1 MLRLVKEKARRKK
14 NREYLSRF
22 EIVSDQM
29 QQPSAEDSSSLMDTD
44 HGNVLSASSP
54 PLNSSAT
61 TAAAA
66 VSVASSGV
74 APGGVVVAA
83 AAGSVPGGVVGSAPS
98 GRTGEA
104 LEYHCRMLEEELQSI
119 KESESKLKQQY
130 AESQRRERILAR
142 RLAVKEQ
149 EMQDFASQIAEL
161 KTAQAPGQAALRS
174 ALLDPAVNIL
184 FQKLKNEL
192 QQTKAKLEETQ
203 NELSAWK
210 FTPDSNTGKRLMA
223 KCRLL
228 YQENEELGKM
238 TSNGR
243 LAKLEGELALQKSYN
258 EEVKKS
264 QLELDD
270 FLQEMDE
277 DVEGMQSTIVFL
289 QQELKH
295 TKEGKETLEKE
306 VLQLRSYVNG
316 CGANNGEE
324 GATAA
329 SADPNRMDT
338 SEPAPESGTNSC
350 LVNGSNNKLKQ
361 SSSDQSELVYQN
373 RTHCG
378 GGGGNSGNNNPDL
391 LPNGGVGDELVNEQ
405 EQSNANS
412 RLCGGNNSGSATGS
426 NNKKANNRT
435 AKTVG
440 GKKRN
445 YTEDTDDLPQDGSAG
460 GGADDEEDSGHYE
473 EGSNNGKML
482 APDSQEDQEMTSTT
496 TTTSSKR
503 MTRSGKGKA
512 PPKLSVKKLRRA
524 SVLSADPAE
533 DDDASE
539 GFAANGAN

>member
-1 MLRLVKEKARRKK
+1 
-14 NREYLSRF
+14 
-22 EIVSDQM
+22 M
-29 QQPSAEDSSSLMDTD
+29 QSAEDTSNLMDTD
-44 HGNVLSASSP
+44 HSASLSASSP
-54 PLNSSAT
+54 PLNSA
-61 TAAAA
+61 
-66 VSVASSGV
+66 ASSAANV
-74 APGGVVVAA
+74 GG
-83 AAGSVPGGVVGSAPS
+83 AAGGAGVVGAGSGSGAVAQS

-104 LEYHCRMLEEELQSI
+104 LEYHCRMLEEEVQSL
-119 KESESKLKQQY
+119 KDSESKLKQQY

-161 KTAQAPGQAALRS
+161 KTAQAPAQAALRS

-295 TKEGKETLEKE
+295 TKDEKEVLEKE

-316 CGANNGEE
+316 GSLGEDGLASSRMME
-324 GATAA
+324 TDAA
-329 SADPNRMDT
+329 AVDPSSSSSSAVY
-338 SEPAPESGTNSC
+338 
-350 LVNGSNNKLKQ
+350 LVNGSNKLKQ
-361 SSSDQSELVYQN
+361 SSSDQTESMLVFQN

-378 GGGGNSGNNNPDL
+378 GNTNSNSEML
-391 LPNGGVGDELVNEQ
+391 LNGGDELVNEQ
-405 EQSNANS
+405 EQT
-412 RLCGGNNSGSATGS
+412 LGGNNSSSRLSGNTTSTG
-426 NNKKANNRT
+426 NNGKKVNNRT

-445 YTEDTDDLPQDGSAG
+445 YAEDPDEEGAVG
-460 GGADDEEDSGHYE
+460 GDDEEDSGHLDD
-473 EGSNNGKML
+473 GTNNGKIEQHEEEHIL
-482 APDSQEDQEMTSTT
+482 
-496 TTTSSKR
+496 TSSNKR
-503 MTRSGKGKA
+503 MTRSGKGKTV
-512 PPKLSVKKLRRA
+512 PKVSVKKLRRA
-524 SVLSADPAE
+524 SVLSADPTAE
-533 DDDASE
+533 EEDAAE